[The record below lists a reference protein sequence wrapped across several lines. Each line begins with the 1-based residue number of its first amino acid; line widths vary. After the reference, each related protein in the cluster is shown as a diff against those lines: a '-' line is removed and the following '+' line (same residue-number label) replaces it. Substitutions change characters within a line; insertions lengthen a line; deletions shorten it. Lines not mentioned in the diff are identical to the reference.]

1 MPENKNISIP
11 NSLLP
16 SDGRFGS
23 GPSLVRQSDLR
34 ALADV
39 AESYM
44 GTSHRQAPV
53 KDMVGR
59 LRNGLKELFDLPDE
73 WEIILGNGGS
83 TLFWDAATFSLI
95 SEKSHHAV
103 FGEFSSKFAVAAEA
117 APHIGKPVVNNSDPG
132 TVPIIEESDADT
144 YAFTHNETSTGVS
157 MKLQRPNNSSS
168 DEAIVLVDATSA
180 AGGMLWDSS
189 EVDCYYFAPQKCFAS
204 DGGIWI
210 AACSPSA
217 IKRIEEISNSNR
229 WVPAGLDLG
238 IALENS
244 KKNQTYNT
252 PALATIF
259 LTVQQVEWMNAHG
272 GLPWAAARSS
282 LSSNHIY
289 EWAES
294 HELASP
300 FVADSSVRSPVVS
313 TIDLNERFDADEVVA
328 ICRNNG
334 ILDIGGYRKLGRNQ
348 LRIATFPAIEL
359 SDIEALTASLDYIME
374 SLL

>member
-1 MPENKNISIP
+1 
-11 NSLLP
+11 
-16 SDGRFGS
+16 
-23 GPSLVRQSDLR
+23 
-34 ALADV
+34 
-39 AESYM
+39 
-44 GTSHRQAPV
+44 
-53 KDMVGR
+53 
-59 LRNGLKELFDLPDE
+59 
-73 WEIILGNGGS
+73 
-83 TLFWDAATFSLI
+83 
-95 SEKSHHAV
+95 
-103 FGEFSSKFAVAAEA
+103 
-117 APHIGKPVVNNSDPG
+117 
-132 TVPIIEESDADT
+132 
-144 YAFTHNETSTGVS
+144 
-157 MKLQRPNNSSS
+157 
-168 DEAIVLVDATSA
+168 
-180 AGGMLWDSS
+180 MLWDSS